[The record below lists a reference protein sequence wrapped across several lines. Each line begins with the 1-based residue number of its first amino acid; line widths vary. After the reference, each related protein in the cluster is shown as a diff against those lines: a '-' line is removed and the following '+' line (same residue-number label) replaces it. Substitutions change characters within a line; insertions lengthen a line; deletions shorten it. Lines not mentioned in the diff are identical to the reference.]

1 MKEKQDDIV
10 YISSEINEIFSA
22 TEVKQSF
29 TNELENPIELSISFP
44 IIERLTLSKFVVT
57 IDNKMIISKVLSKNK
72 AEEKYNDAV
81 SSGNVGFISRFEE
94 NYKTYSVNIGNLQPK
109 KQIKLTSIFIEMI
122 DTTDLSYQF
131 NIMEN
136 YPSFHYNGYEYQN
149 TENKKINAIF
159 KIKTQSKIT
168 RLIAPFLNEETKNN
182 CIYKV
187 NYSQDYK
194 KAEIEYKN
202 DKYIFYSNRTEEDKN
217 SFNILFRT
225 ENMNKP
231 ILYCQYNPELKETAY
246 SINYTYISKYL
257 KEIPILEKPDE
268 DNTISYA
275 AKYEENV
282 TNETPG
288 LFIFLIDQSGSMSG
302 NAIKLVKRSLLL
314 FIQSLPKES
323 YFQLI
328 GFGSDFTKYNEEPVI
343 YNKENVNNIINIIN
357 SLEADLGGTNISGPL
372 REIYNSDN
380 SYSKINLSKNILL
393 LTDGE
398 VFDREECINL
408 ISTNS
413 NKFRIHSIGIGSSF
427 DKELIEKCGKLGKG
441 TSSFVENV
449 ENINSVVIDTLNKG
463 LRPYLTDIKFEF
475 ENYKEE
481 ISSSIISCN
490 PIDNFVYQNEIMN
503 YSFILPG
510 KKELSNL
517 KIKITGKDPINQIE
531 SITNFENI
539 IKLENGDQMCKMI
552 VGKALKNNGE
562 LIKDVKKEI
571 EFAKKYQILSKNTS
585 LFAEI
590 LNEENLQSKL
600 IKVNPV
606 NSFNLVNSANL
617 FNSNN
622 CMNETGMQSPF
633 FRLFMSNNHNINN
646 CNFMNNNNNMNN
658 YNNNNINNMN
668 NNFMNNNNNNMN
680 YNNNN
685 INYNMNNNINNMNNF
700 NNNNINY
707 NTNNNFMNNN
717 NNNMNNYNNNN
728 INYNMNNNFMNNNNN
743 MNNINLE
750 SPKEIYT
757 YGLSPE
763 ERDDDEIDYLCND
776 NVHNSM
782 NSNNMNNNF
791 MNNNNNMNNINSINN
806 NNMKNNFMNNNNNM
820 NNFNNMNNN
829 NMNNNFMNNNNN
841 MNNFNNMNN
850 NNSNYY
856 GTKDYSL
863 GFQSIQN
870 ISNQLNNSIQI
881 NMKNNQMM
889 KGQIMQQNCNMNKMI
904 ESTSPKDS
912 INKNSNYF
920 INSNNISF
928 NNENSFIKRNIN
940 DDINLI
946 MSQDIMEGSWDEN
959 NETKKII
966 DIITFD
972 KFNIIKSIISAL
984 NKGENE
990 NKIIYTILV
999 IYYLKTNLSEKLK
1012 DYRLVINKA
1021 NKFLLENGIDYDNI
1035 ISCIS

>member
-393 LTDGE
+393 LTDGV

-408 ISTNS
+408 ISSNS

-539 IKLENGDQMCKMI
+539 IKLENGDQMSKMI

-571 EFAKKYQILSKNTS
+571 EFAKKYQILSKNTA

-606 NSFNLVNSANL
+606 NPVNSFNLNNSANL
-617 FNSNN
+617 FNSIN

-633 FRLFMSNNHNINN
+633 FRIMKNSLN
-646 CNFMNNNNNMNN
+646 MNNNYNMNN
-658 YNNNNINNMN
+658 YNNMNNNFNNNKNYYNNNYNKMNKNYNKNKNNYKIYNNMNNFINMNNNYSNNNYNNMNNNHKMDINFNNNNFINNNKNYNNNNYNNMN
-668 NNFMNNNNNNMN
+668 NNFNNNKNYDNNNYNKMNKNYNKNNNYNFNIYNNMNNNYSNNNYNNMNNNHKMDINFNNNNFINNNKNYSNNNYNNMNNNHNMNNNYNMNNYNSMNKNYNMN
-680 YNNNN
+680 YNNSFCCNSN
-685 INYNMNNNINNMNNF
+685 DDSIEFLSIE
-700 NNNNINY
+700 
-707 NTNNNFMNNN
+707 NTLNQKN
-717 NNNMNNYNNNN
+717 
-728 INYNMNNNFMNNNNN
+728 
-743 MNNINLE
+743 
-750 SPKEIYT
+750 
-757 YGLSPE
+757 
-763 ERDDDEIDYLCND
+763 
-776 NVHNSM
+776 
-782 NSNNMNNNF
+782 NSNN
-791 MNNNNNMNNINSINN
+791 
-806 NNMKNNFMNNNNNM
+806 
-820 NNFNNMNNN
+820 
-829 NMNNNFMNNNNN
+829 
-841 MNNFNNMNN
+841 
-850 NNSNYY
+850 
-856 GTKDYSL
+856 G
-863 GFQSIQN
+863 
-870 ISNQLNNSIQI
+870 IQI
-881 NMKNNQMM
+881 KSKDNQM
-889 KGQIMQQNCNMNKMI
+889 KQSQIIHQNCNINKML

-912 INKNSNYF
+912 INKNSNYS
-920 INSNNISF
+920 IKNNNISS
-928 NNENSFIKRNIN
+928 NIESSLVKRNMN

-946 MSQDIMEGSWDEN
+946 MSQDIMDGFWDEN
-959 NETKKII
+959 IETKKII

-972 KFNIIKSIISAL
+972 KFNKIKNKINAL

-990 NKIIYTILV
+990 IKIIYTILV

>member
-29 TNELENPIELSISFP
+29 TNELESPIELSISFP
-44 IIERLTLSKFVVT
+44 IIEKLTLSKFVVT
-57 IDNKMIISKVLSKNK
+57 IDDKMIISKVLSKDK

-159 KIKTQSKIT
+159 KIETQSKIT

-202 DKYIFYSNRTEEDKN
+202 DKYILYSNRTEKDKN

-282 TNETPG
+282 ANDTPG

-328 GFGSDFTKYNEEPVI
+328 GFGSDFKKYNEEPVI

-393 LTDGE
+393 LTDGV

-408 ISTNS
+408 ISSNS

-517 KIKITGKDPINQIE
+517 KIKITGKDPINKIE
-531 SITNFENI
+531 NITKFENI
-539 IKLENGDQMCKMI
+539 IKLENGEEMSKMI
-552 VGKALKNNGE
+552 VGKSLKINDE
-562 LIKDVKKEI
+562 LIKDEKK
-571 EFAKKYQILSKNTS
+571 KW
-585 LFAEI
+585 
-590 LNEENLQSKL
+590 NLPQK
-600 IKVNPV
+600 
-606 NSFNLVNSANL
+606 
-617 FNSNN
+617 
-622 CMNETGMQSPF
+622 
-633 FRLFMSNNHNINN
+633 
-646 CNFMNNNNNMNN
+646 
-658 YNNNNINNMN
+658 
-668 NNFMNNNNNNMN
+668 
-680 YNNNN
+680 
-685 INYNMNNNINNMNNF
+685 
-700 NNNNINY
+700 
-707 NTNNNFMNNN
+707 
-717 NNNMNNYNNNN
+717 
-728 INYNMNNNFMNNNNN
+728 
-743 MNNINLE
+743 
-750 SPKEIYT
+750 
-757 YGLSPE
+757 
-763 ERDDDEIDYLCND
+763 
-776 NVHNSM
+776 
-782 NSNNMNNNF
+782 
-791 MNNNNNMNNINSINN
+791 
-806 NNMKNNFMNNNNNM
+806 
-820 NNFNNMNNN
+820 
-829 NMNNNFMNNNNN
+829 
-841 MNNFNNMNN
+841 
-850 NNSNYY
+850 
-856 GTKDYSL
+856 
-863 GFQSIQN
+863 
-870 ISNQLNNSIQI
+870 ISN
-881 NMKNNQMM
+881 
-889 KGQIMQQNCNMNKMI
+889 
-904 ESTSPKDS
+904 
-912 INKNSNYF
+912 F
-920 INSNNISF
+920 I
-928 NNENSFIKRNIN
+928 
-940 DDINLI
+940 
-946 MSQDIMEGSWDEN
+946 
-959 NETKKII
+959 
-966 DIITFD
+966 
-972 KFNIIKSIISAL
+972 
-984 NKGENE
+984 
-990 NKIIYTILV
+990 
-999 IYYLKTNLSEKLK
+999 
-1012 DYRLVINKA
+1012 
-1021 NKFLLENGIDYDNI
+1021 
-1035 ISCIS
+1035 